1 MNTTLTVKL
10 NKTLRDEAKATAEEL
25 GLPLTT
31 VLTAL
36 MRQFVREK
44 KLSVSVSPAP
54 TKAKIALWER
64 ISAEA
69 DKDKSVRAFTD
80 VENLLKD
87 LRLS

>member
-1 MNTTLTVKL
+1 MQTTLTIKL
-10 NKTLRDEAKATAEEL
+10 EKALRDEARATAEEL
-25 GLPLTT
+25 GVPLTT

-44 KLSVSVSPAP
+44 KLSISASPAP
-54 TKAKIALWER
+54 TKEKLALWEH

-69 DKDKSVRAFTD
+69 DTGQGAKAFSD
-80 VENLLKD
+80 VEDLLKD